1 MQRQLG
7 RAVHAIRWND
17 RRFSRQA
24 RCVAHRMFDMPAP
37 PRTIDSNEVEFVL
50 RWAKLIRLAR

>member
-1 MQRQLG
+1 MPSDGTIGGLVGKLDVLRIECPTCGRQ
-7 RAVHAIRWND
+7 
-17 RRFSRQA
+17 
-24 RCVAHRMFDMPAP
+24 